1 MTTTSSS
8 AAAFDLAML
17 LPAPPDD
24 SAAPRWRAQAALASN
39 YAASQHAL
47 RTSAARTCFPTP
59 SAAHI
64 GTGRSEPRWPRGHSR
79 APARR
84 PRPTQDRKR
93 VGWGQSVE
101 VRVDLG
107 GPSII
112 KKNKK

>member
-39 YAASQHAL
+39 YDASQHAL
-47 RTSAARTCFPTP
+47 RTSAARTCFPDR
-59 SAAHI
+59 SAVHI

-79 APARR
+79 ARSEEHTSELQPLMRISYAVFCFT
-84 PRPTQDRKR
+84 TQNYSDY
-93 VGWGQSVE
+93 S
-101 VRVDLG
+101 
-107 GPSII
+107 
-112 KKNKK
+112 